1 MPGARIRLRGTQA
14 RMGDAHERRAAD
26 GRTVGRMRT
35 RTLTIT
41 ALAGAGLLLL
51 GGCSSDGESPATS
64 EPTTSGSASP
74 SAEPSASAA
83 PVPSEITPGATAETL
98 AGTSWFGT
106 AEGVAEVSF
115 TLNADGTV
123 DFESFNGQP
132 FDAPT
137 DVWSVDGETFSLTIT
152 QLQAPTGEVVD
163 IVFTGTAATGG
174 MELVGDDGAGGQ
186 YPMTIAQV

>member
-1 MPGARIRLRGTQA
+1 
-14 RMGDAHERRAAD
+14 
-26 GRTVGRMRT
+26 MRT
-35 RTLTIT
+35 RTLTLP

-51 GGCSSDGESPATS
+51 AGCASDGEAPETS
-64 EPTTSGSASP
+64 ESTASESAD
-74 SAEPSASAA
+74 PSASAA
-83 PVPSEITPGATAETL
+83 PVPSEITPGATAEDL

-106 AEGVAEVSF
+106 AEGVAEVTF

-137 DVWSVDGETFSLTIT
+137 DVWSVDGETFSLTIS

-174 MELVGDDGAGGQ
+174 MELVGDDGAGTQ

>member
-1 MPGARIRLRGTQA
+1 
-14 RMGDAHERRAAD
+14 
-26 GRTVGRMRT
+26 MRT
-35 RTLTIT
+35 RTLTLS

-51 GGCSSDGESPATS
+51 GGCAAGDEAPDAS
-64 EPTTSGSASP
+64 EPTASESAD
-74 SAEPSASAA
+74 PSASASPA
-83 PVPSEITPGATAETL
+83 PTEITPGATAETL

-106 AEGVAEVSF
+106 AEGVAEVTF

-137 DVWSVDGETFSLTIT
+137 DVWSVDGETFSLTIS

-174 MELVGDDGAGGQ
+174 MELVGDDGSGTQ
-186 YPMTIAQV
+186 YAMTIAQV